1 VEPQRIS
8 PKAMVRRLTVDDARR
23 RDILFYLVGPVAG
36 MMAVSWIFASLAGA
50 TNLALG
56 FAAAILGG
64 AAAGVLG
71 SLAYIA
77 KRHHLIFAL

>member
-1 VEPQRIS
+1 
-8 PKAMVRRLTVDDARR
+8 MVRRLTVDDERR
-23 RDILFYLVGPVAG
+23 RDILFYIVGPVAG
-36 MMAVSWIFASLAGA
+36 MIAVSWIFAGLAGA

-56 FAAAILGG
+56 FAVAILGG

-77 KRHHLIFAL
+77 ERHTLIFAL

>member
-1 VEPQRIS
+1 
-8 PKAMVRRLTVDDARR
+8 MVRRLTVDDARR
-23 RDILFYLVGPVAG
+23 RDLLFYIVGPVAG
-36 MMAVSWIFASLAGA
+36 MIAVSWIFAGLAGA

-56 FAAAILGG
+56 FAVAILGG

-77 KRHHLIFAL
+77 KRHHLIFAP